1 MLLCR
6 EWTFFCTVWL
16 KITLRLIA
24 RWSGFFDLSEFV
36 GKHSRSLALKLFVT
50 FICLYKSKVE
60 TFLRC
65 VTSEMAVVWHITRQT
80 HSSRQSCR
88 CTDARHSWDT
98 QEFKGKW
105 GYQANV
111 QDYQEKRVNFNTDI
125 KRSLFVYFSGRMS
138 WRRHANNLQKKGL
151 FKTIFWG
158 KATKLFNVVYQ
169 KSPMTV
175 KLCSLPIHL
184 DRSLLLLAAKI
195 VARGTMP
202 TCLLSSTTCLK
213 RTKALSSLAIE
224 QQKKTE
230 KLKIKCPSGLQLM
243 SRL

>member
-36 GKHSRSLALKLFVT
+36 GKHSRSFALKLFVT

-125 KRSLFVYFSGRMS
+125 KHSICFTSLVGWADAVMPTTFRKKAFLKPYFG
-138 WRRHANNLQKKGL
+138 A
-151 FKTIFWG
+151 
-158 KATKLFNVVYQ
+158 KATKLFSVVYQ

-184 DRSLLLLAAKI
+184 DRSLLLLAPEI

-243 SRL
+243 SWL